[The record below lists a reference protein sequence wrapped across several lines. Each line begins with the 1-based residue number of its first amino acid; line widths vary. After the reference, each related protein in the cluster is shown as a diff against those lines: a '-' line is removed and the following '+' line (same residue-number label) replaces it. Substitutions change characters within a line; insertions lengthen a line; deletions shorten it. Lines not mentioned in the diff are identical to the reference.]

1 MSRMTSEGSHVMS
14 EYAVIQTQFRDPGM
28 LAAALTDMG
37 FAPSAIEWHAQ
48 PVLLGGPGI
57 EVPQYA
63 QPVIRRRHIG
73 PGASD
78 LGFVR
83 GPDGVFHALVAV
95 SDQRSRGWHG
105 PYDQVWLGRLAA
117 AYATRQLAAQYR
129 AKGWRVTIARH
140 PDGVVELVAE
150 G

>member
-1 MSRMTSEGSHVMS
+1 MS
-14 EYAVIQTQFRDPGM
+14 EYAVIQTQLRDAAI

-37 FAPSAIEWHAQ
+37 FAPSAIEWHDV
-48 PVLLGGPGI
+48 PVLLGGPWI
-57 EVPQYA
+57 EVPQHA
-63 QPVIRRRHIG
+63 QLVIRGRHVG

-78 LGFVR
+78 LGFTR
-83 GPDGVFHALVAV
+83 GPDGVWQALVAV
-95 SDQRSRGWHG
+95 NDQRSRGWHG
-105 PYDQVWLGRLAA
+105 PYDHVWLGRLAA

-129 AKGWRVTIARH
+129 ARGWRVSIARH